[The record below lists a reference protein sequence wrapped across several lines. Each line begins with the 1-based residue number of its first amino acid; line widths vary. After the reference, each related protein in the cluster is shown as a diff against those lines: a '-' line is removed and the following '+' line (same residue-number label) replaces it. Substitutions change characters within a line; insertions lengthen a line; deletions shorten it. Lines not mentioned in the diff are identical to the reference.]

1 MTEHCF
7 VVPRLDGPISG
18 GTCYNRQLLAEFAQR
33 AAVCACELAS
43 PKLADALQS
52 AGAVWVDSLYLDRL
66 PELRPRT
73 RGRLVLIVHY
83 LPSFVALE
91 RRAVSSELSGAEQR
105 ALAAADAF
113 LVPSAFMR
121 DALEALVAPTQKSIF
136 VVEPG
141 TSARLRAPR
150 AARGELDV
158 VLIGNVVEGKGLL
171 GLLRALACVLAADDA
186 LALSVVGRLD
196 AEPAYAQAC
205 QKLVAETPM
214 LAERVQFLG
223 MLKEG
228 EALARLARADLFV
241 SASRMESYGMALN
254 EARVVGVPILA
265 RAGGNAAA
273 HVVAEAGGALLHSD
287 DALAQACVALARS
300 PELMRERSA
309 AARAH
314 AVQPRAWARAAEEL
328 LAQLATWEK

>member
-18 GTCYNRQLLAEFAQR
+18 GTCYNRELLLELAPR
-33 AAVCACELAS
+33 APLCACELAS
-43 PKLADALQS
+43 PELGGALE
-52 AGAVWVDSLYLDRL
+52 AARTVWVDSLYLGAL
-66 PELRPRT
+66 PVLRERT
-73 RGRLVLIVHY
+73 RARLALILHY
-83 LPSFVALE
+83 LPTFVALE
-91 RRAVSSELSGAEQR
+91 RRAVGSELSREEQR

-136 VVEPG
+136 VIEPG
-141 TSARLRAPR
+141 TTARLRAPR
-150 AARGELDV
+150 VAGDRLRV
-158 VLIGNVVEGKGLL
+158 MLIGNVVQGKGLL
-171 GLLRALACVLAADDA
+171 AFLRALAPVLAADDA
-186 LALSVVGRLD
+186 LAVSVVGRLD
-196 AEPAYAQAC
+196 AEPGYAQAC
-205 QKLVAETPM
+205 QALVAATRV

-223 MLKEG
+223 MLPEP
-228 EALARLARADLFV
+228 EALAQLARADLFV

-265 RAGGNAAA
+265 RTGGNAAA
-273 HVVAEAGGALLHSD
+273 HVATEAGGALLNSD
-287 DALAQACVALARS
+287 DALARACVALARD

-314 AVQPRAWARAAEEL
+314 AVAPRAWARAAEEL

>member
-18 GTCYNRQLLAEFAQR
+18 GTCYNRELLGELAQR
-33 AAVCACELAS
+33 ARVCACELAS
-43 PKLADALQS
+43 PELTRALES
-52 AGAVWVDSLYLDRL
+52 ARVVWVDSLYLEAL
-66 PELRPRT
+66 PELRRRT
-73 RGRLVLIVHY
+73 RARLALIVHY

-91 RRAVSSELSGAEQR
+91 RRAVNSELSREERR
-105 ALAAADAF
+105 ALAVADAF

-121 DALEALVAPTQKSIF
+121 DALERLVAPTQKSMF

-141 TSARLRAPR
+141 TAARLRPAR
-150 AARGELDV
+150 AARDGLDV

-171 GLLRALACVLAADDA
+171 AFLRALARVLAADDA
-186 LALSVVGRLD
+186 LAVSVIGRLD
-196 AEPAYAQAC
+196 AEPAYVKAC
-205 QKLVAETPM
+205 QALVAETPV
-214 LAERVQFLG
+214 LAERVQWLG
-223 MLKEG
+223 VLSEPA
-228 EALARLARADLFV
+228 ALARLSRADLFV

-265 RAGGNAAA
+265 RAGGNTAA
-273 HVVAEAGGALLHSD
+273 HVATEAGGALLHSD
-287 DALAQACVALARS
+287 DALARACVALARD
-300 PELMRERSA
+300 PELMRERLA

-314 AVQPRAWARAAEEL
+314 AVEPRTWARAADEL